1 MVYSNSLMIKGMEMG
16 FFDSFLGNK
25 QDQPVSGV
33 IDYGKNKA
41 GGSHDHRTNRGND
54 RTPAQKAGNES
65 RRKSSNDD

>member
-1 MVYSNSLMIKGMEMG
+1 MVYSNSLVIKGMGMG
-16 FFDSFLGNK
+16 FFDSFVGNK

-54 RTPAQKAGNES
+54 RTPAQKAGDES